1 MTIHDCTHARYKI
14 HGIEHYLW
22 GMSTWLYMIVQFTHA
37 WIHDYMYMIVHMKDT
52 RYMAVSTIWCM
63 NTWLYMIVH
72 TPTCMM
78 QDTWQWALW
87 HKTVSRK
94 KLAHLHSFEPLLVG
108 PESTWNMKRQKLIL
122 GSYVDPCIGYEG
134 ADPEICEQLV
144 PPKWHHRGRDG
155 EVLSEGKRTSVI
167 NISDT
172 IVCWPLTLK
181 RVCGCPVM
189 AVTCPSHW
197 TKPQRT

>member
-1 MTIHDCTHARYKI
+1 MVKVVIGRRPDTNPNCYQTTSDTWALSLRHDHMTIHDCTIYIHGSEQCSLSMMHEHMYLRDCSHVWCKI
-14 HGIEHYLW
+14 HGSEHYETRKGW
-22 GMSTWLYMIVQFTHA
+22 EKISSNSFFSTSIGWSWVY
-37 WIHDYMYMIVHMKDT
+37 W
-52 RYMAVSTIWCM
+52 
-63 NTWLYMIVH
+63 NT
-72 TPTCMM
+72 
-78 QDTWQWALW
+78 
-87 HKTVSRK
+87 
-94 KLAHLHSFEPLLVG
+94 
-108 PESTWNMKRQKLIL
+108 KRQKLIL

-144 PPKWHHRGRDG
+144 PPKWHHRGRGG

-167 NISDT
+167 NISDA

-189 AVTCPSHW
+189 AVTCASHW

>member
-1 MTIHDCTHARYKI
+1 
-14 HGIEHYLW
+14 
-22 GMSTWLYMIVQFTHA
+22 MIVQFTHA
-37 WIHDYMYMIVHMKDT
+37 WIHDYTIYMIVHMKDT
-52 RYMAVSTIWCM
+52 IYMAVSSAHYLWCMSTWLYVIVHMYDARYMAVSTMRQERGEKKFSSNSFFSTSIGWSWVYW
-63 NTWLYMIVH
+63 NT
-72 TPTCMM
+72 
-78 QDTWQWALW
+78 
-87 HKTVSRK
+87 
-94 KLAHLHSFEPLLVG
+94 
-108 PESTWNMKRQKLIL
+108 KRQKLIL

-155 EVLSEGKRTSVI
+155 EVLWEGKRTSVI

>member
-1 MTIHDCTHARYKI
+1 MTIQY
-14 HGIEHYLW
+14 
-22 GMSTWLYMIVQFTHA
+22 TWLYTWKIQYTWQSAVLTIYDA
-37 WIHDYMYMIVHMKDT
+37 WAHDF
-52 RYMAVSTIWCM
+52 
-63 NTWLYMIVH
+63 TWLF
-72 TPTCMM
+72 TCMM

-87 HKTVSRK
+87 DKKGVRK
-94 KLAHLHSFEPLLVG
+94 KSAHLHCFEPLCWSRVY
-108 PESTWNMKRQKLIL
+108 WNTKRQKLIL

-155 EVLSEGKRTSVI
+155 EVLWEGKRTSVI